1 MTRILPPRETKHYN
15 ADVLEADLLL
25 WKGTPAIGL
34 EIAKAKQHSEVL
46 YQEFYKRPASVI
58 YGDISEIFETRSDPK
73 ASPANEQVRKA
84 WAKLPEAI
92 EAANAA
98 SQHIMLAYAPSDAK
112 ATQFLFHSEQ
122 VLHSL
127 IEAERLVE
135 KRTTQGA
142 EESYL

>member
-1 MTRILPPRETKHYN
+1 MTRILRPRATKHYN
-15 ADVLEADLLL
+15 ADVLEADLRL

-46 YQEFYKRPASVI
+46 YQEFHKRPASDM
-58 YGDISEIFETRSDPK
+58 YQGISEMFQTRSDPK
-73 ASPANEQVRKA
+73 ASPGNEQVRKA

-98 SQHIMLAYAPSDAK
+98 SQHIMLAYAPSDSK

-127 IEAERLVE
+127 IEAERLLE
-135 KRTTQGA
+135 K
-142 EESYL
+142 